1 MIPASALSE
10 IRFYVF
16 SAQEIV
22 RLPFES
28 SMSNVPPLGLFI
40 VGTDTEVGKTYV
52 TALIAKQLRAAGK
65 RVGVYKP
72 VASDCY
78 DDGDQVISEDA
89 LTLWHAAGQP
99 GSWHEVCPQRFKAP
113 LAPHLAARAEGK
125 ELDGELMRKGL
136 EKWLDYDIVLVEGVG
151 GLMTP
156 LNDSEYV
163 ADLAFEFGFPIIIVA
178 PNMLGVINQT
188 LQTLITAAAFEDGLP
203 VAGIILNNIQFQER
217 DVSVTTN
224 RREIESRT
232 STPIL
237 AEIPYNAD
245 SFPLE
250 IDWFE
255 LAKAR

>member
-1 MIPASALSE
+1 
-10 IRFYVF
+10 
-16 SAQEIV
+16 
-22 RLPFES
+22 
-28 SMSNVPPLGLFI
+28 
-40 VGTDTEVGKTYV
+40 
-52 TALIAKQLRAAGK
+52 
-65 RVGVYKP
+65 
-72 VASDCY
+72 
-78 DDGDQVISEDA
+78 
-89 LTLWHAAGQP
+89 
-99 GSWHEVCPQRFKAP
+99 
-113 LAPHLAARAEGK
+113 
-125 ELDGELMRKGL
+125 
-136 EKWLDYDIVLVEGVG
+136 
-151 GLMTP
+151 

-245 SFPLE
+245 AFPLE

-255 LAKAR
+255 LAQAR

>member
-1 MIPASALSE
+1 MPK
-10 IRFYVF
+10 Y
-16 SAQEIV
+16 
-22 RLPFES
+22 
-28 SMSNVPPLGLFI
+28 PPVGLFI

-52 TALIAKQLRAAGK
+52 TALIAKQLHDAGK

-99 GSWHEVCPQRFKAP
+99 RTVQDVCPQQFRAP

-125 ELDGELMRKGL
+125 ELDLELMRTGL
-136 EKWLDYDIVLVEGVG
+136 EKWSDGYDIVLVEGVG

-156 LNDSEYV
+156 VSDAEYV
-163 ADLAFEFGFPIIIVA
+163 ADLAFEFGFPILVVA
-178 PNMLGVINQT
+178 PNVLGVINQT
-188 LQTLITAAAFEDGLP
+188 LQTLITAAAFENGLN

-217 DVSVTTN
+217 DISVKTN
-224 RREIESRT
+224 RQEIEKRT

-237 AEIPYNAD
+237 VEVAYNAD
-245 SFPLE
+245 ELPVE
-250 IDWFE
+250 VDWIR
-255 LAKAR
+255 LATKT